1 MNQLAGINVVLS
13 DTQTIIDYTNN
24 TFFDIIQNIWGF
36 AIICFTILL
45 MKLTKYINLRQKEKN
60 MTLDRMEFRD
70 SLCIL
75 LSKIEGLAIGRHG
88 EELRRMKFYV
98 KDPLIR

>member
-75 LSKIEGLAIGRHG
+75 LSKIEGLATGRHG
-88 EELRRMKFYV
+88 EELRRMKFYI